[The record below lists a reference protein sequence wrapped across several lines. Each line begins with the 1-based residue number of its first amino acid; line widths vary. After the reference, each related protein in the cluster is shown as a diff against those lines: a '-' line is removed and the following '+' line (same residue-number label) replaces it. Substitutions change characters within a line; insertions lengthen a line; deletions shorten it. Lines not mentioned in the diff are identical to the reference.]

1 MNAPPPGTDKRSRW
15 MDWEPT
21 RITAPPVRNEPT
33 KPSKPGFVGFVGSPP
48 AEISIKR
55 PGPRECSQVETADSP
70 AVRPCVRVVEWKL
83 KEPPIAIET
92 CAVVTDPGLFASST
106 LRQLQTALE
115 NPKSWMGWSV
125 PQLIDRLAQV
135 GVKVAVEAAAN
146 L

>member
-1 MNAPPPGTDKRSRW
+1 

-21 RITAPPVRNEPT
+21 RITEPSVRNEPT

-48 AEISIKR
+48 AEIPIK
-55 PGPRECSQVETADSP
+55 PGRVPESASQVKTALIP
-70 AVRPCVRVVEWKL
+70 TVRPCVRVVEWSL

-92 CAVVTDPGLFASST
+92 CAVVTDPALFAGST

-115 NPKSWMGWSV
+115 NPKTWMGWSV
-125 PQLIDRLAQV
+125 SQLIDRLAQV
-135 GVKVAVEAAAN
+135 GVQVVVESVTN